1 MATTTGPSSSSRT
14 SAGATAC
21 GRTSTPSSDLFVET
35 DSEESS
41 FGDDD
46 QETTG
51 ERDTTTSEASS
62 STVVSLLERLKAPN
76 KSELTR
82 KRKIFTNPREH
93 GMRKKRPSCFS
104 NPKSVTPSQRVK
116 EFPNEC
122 LTVSA
127 RTLFCEAC
135 RQEVSLRRSIVKN
148 HIASSRHLKMKDS
161 LQERKGRDV
170 DIAKSLKQYYEEQHP
185 SGDVCLKSNAFIVS
199 KFYLRF

>member
-1 MATTTGPSSSSRT
+1 MATTTGLSSSSGT

-62 STVVSLLERLKAPN
+62 STVVSLLERLKAPK

-93 GMRKKRPSCFS
+93 GMRKKRPSCS
-104 NPKSVTPSQRVK
+104 
-116 EFPNEC
+116 
-122 LTVSA
+122 
-127 RTLFCEAC
+127 
-135 RQEVSLRRSIVKN
+135 
-148 HIASSRHLKMKDS
+148 H
-161 LQERKGRDV
+161 
-170 DIAKSLKQYYEEQHP
+170 
-185 SGDVCLKSNAFIVS
+185 
-199 KFYLRF
+199 